1 MAGHHRCHAE
11 YSASCDNCKSER
23 GSNFEWYTKIFAKA
37 IPTDIP
43 VIEFPK
49 WPDIVLDF
57 SQVEAGIRIS
67 WPDITFA
74 PQQILLPS
82 LPRVKFP
89 MIEAGLSG
97 IDFKSPNLSA
107 SEKLRRII

>member
-1 MAGHHRCHAE
+1 MRQKDKNMLATWQGIIDVTAE

-57 SQVEAGIRIS
+57 SQVEAGIRIMARYYFCS
-67 WPDITFA
+67 AADSSSIT
-74 PQQILLPS
+74 
-82 LPRVKFP
+82 
-89 MIEAGLSG
+89 
-97 IDFKSPNLSA
+97 SPCEISDD
-107 SEKLRRII
+107 